1 MVEENKPEGRAVGGT
16 GITAGG
22 NVNFGNNTGQIAVGQ
37 NINQNQV
44 QTIDQTDFKELRE
57 NLLEFQKGIEKL
69 GLEPE
74 DQNIVNGNISAAV
87 KEAKKDEPQLSKI
100 KEQLEN
106 ANGVIKETGKTI
118 SSISELYE
126 PAKKVF
132 KALGI
137 AASFLL

>member
-1 MVEENKPEGRAVGGT
+1 MVEENKPEGNVTGGT
-16 GITAGG
+16 GITSRG
-22 NVNFGNNTGQIAVGQ
+22 NVTIGDVSGQFAAGE
-37 NINQNQV
+37 NISQV
-44 QTIDQTDFKELRE
+44 QTINKTDLKELRE
-57 NLLEFQKGIEKL
+57 NLLEFQKGIDKL

>member
-1 MVEENKPEGRAVGGT
+1 MVEENKPEGKVFSVP
-16 GITAGG
+16 GITVGG
-22 NVNFGNNTGQIAVGQ
+22 NVTFGDVSGQLAAGEDIS
-37 NINQNQV
+37 QV
-44 QTIDQTDFKELRE
+44 QMINKTDLKELRE

-69 GLEPE
+69 GLEPD
-74 DQNIVNGNISAAV
+74 DQNIVNGNVSAAV
-87 KEAKKDEPQLSKI
+87 KEAKKDQSQLSKI

-106 ANGVIKETGKTI
+106 VNSVIKETGKTI
-118 SSISELYE
+118 SSTSELYE

>member
-1 MVEENKPEGRAVGGT
+1 MVEENKPEGRVVGGT
-16 GITAGG
+16 GITAGE
-22 NVNFGNNTGQIAVGQ
+22 NVNFGNNTGQIAVGA
-37 NINQNQV
+37 NINQVQSINQ
-44 QTIDQTDFKELRE
+44 IDFKELKE
-57 NLLEFQKGIEKL
+57 NLLEFQKGIDEL

-118 SSISELYE
+118 SSISALYE